1 MAVTKQQ
8 IVLEI
13 DADTGQVV
21 KATTQLEKNFEKA
34 AEAAGEVAKSTDD
47 IGKNAE
53 KSGGLLKKAGQIGAD
68 GFKLVGTAIAATG
81 LLGLVTKVLMP
92 IIDAFLE
99 NKKVADTL
107 KVAMAGVGAVI
118 DTIVDVGV
126 KLVDVLT
133 DAFTNPQAAV
143 DGLKDKLQAVGDYIK
158 TLIDTAVNPIQEKLL
173 NMKRSFLE
181 AAAGAKEFLGGDATE
196 LRQQIREVDDQL
208 ADLNKKQEE
217 NKEKLSAPFE
227 KAAEAAKNFVKETKE
242 STAQAISLEKAM
254 QKLEDRERDLSVAT
268 AQASAQVEE
277 LKRQRDDE
285 RLSIEERIA
294 AAEAAAAID
303 QRLANENVRIQEE
316 KAALL
321 AREIEL
327 QGETEDRLQALAD
340 AQIAAADAR
349 AASAGVQTELMT
361 SLYGLNQELIEQG
374 REQLEQLQE
383 TRDALNEAKA
393 QAKEIENE
401 RLTQERGLMM
411 SQRRQT
417 EFIESES
424 QKRRRI
430 RQEEFEVFAEFV
442 LKDQETMLNA
452 GRYTLDML
460 SQLNESFTGDSEEQ
474 QRKGFERSKK
484 IQAAQALI
492 STFEATIASYKS
504 VVGTP
509 FVGPVL
515 APIAAAA
522 TAAIGFNNA
531 QNIKNQQFQGGGQQ
545 PDTGGGGS
553 LPSVGGPQG
562 PGAPTL
568 DLGFLGAGAGQSGPI
583 QAYVLAENVSNAQ
596 QANQK
601 IQDQA
606 TL

>member
-133 DAFTNPQAAV
+133 DAFTNPQDALIKFKDALKENITNRIEGLLELLPALGEAIGLIFEGKFGQAAKKAT
-143 DGLKDKLQAVGDYIK
+143 DAVGK
-158 TLIDTAVNPIQEKLL
+158 VTLGVENVTDKVADAAESFGEFVAETTEAVKAATT
-173 NMKRSFLE
+173 LE
-181 AAAGAKEFLGGDATE
+181 A
-196 LRQQIREVDDQL
+196 QL
-208 ADLNKKQEE
+208 Q
-217 NKEKLSAPFE
+217 KLS
-227 KAAEAAKNFVKETKE
+227 
-242 STAQAISLEKAM
+242 
-254 QKLEDRERDLSVAT
+254 DRERDLAVLT
-268 AQASAQVEE
+268 AQSSAEVEE

-303 QRLANENVRIQEE
+303 QRIANENVRIQEE

-327 QGETEDRLQALAD
+327 QGETEERLQALAD

-361 SLYGLNQELIEQG
+361 SVYGLNQELIEQG
-374 REQLEQLQE
+374 RGQLEQLRQ
-383 TRDALNEAKA
+383 TRDALNAAKA
-393 QAKEIENE
+393 QAKEIENDNKN
-401 RLTQERGLMM
+401 QERGLMT
-411 SQRRQT
+411 SQQT
-417 EFIESES
+417 QTGIIESES
-424 QKRRRI
+424 QRRRRI
-430 RQEEFEVFAEFV
+430 RQEEFEVFKEFV

-474 QRKGFERSKK
+474 QKKGFERSKK

-509 FVGPVL
+509 FVGPIL

-522 TAAIGFNNA
+522 TAAIGLKNV
-531 QNIKNQQFQGGGQQ
+531 QNIKKQQFEGGVTQ
-545 PDTGGGGS
+545 PDSGGGGGV
-553 LPSVGGPQG
+553 PSVGAAQG

>member
-133 DAFTNPQAAV
+133 DAFTNPQDALIKFKDALKENITNRIEGLLELLPALGEAIGLIFEGKFGQAAKKAT
-143 DGLKDKLQAVGDYIK
+143 DAVGK
-158 TLIDTAVNPIQEKLL
+158 VTLGVENVTDKVADAAESFGEFVAETTEAVKAATT
-173 NMKRSFLE
+173 LE
-181 AAAGAKEFLGGDATE
+181 A
-196 LRQQIREVDDQL
+196 QL
-208 ADLNKKQEE
+208 Q
-217 NKEKLSAPFE
+217 KLS
-227 KAAEAAKNFVKETKE
+227 
-242 STAQAISLEKAM
+242 
-254 QKLEDRERDLSVAT
+254 DRERDLAVLT
-268 AQASAQVEE
+268 AQSSAEVEE

-303 QRLANENVRIQEE
+303 QRIANENVRIQEE

-327 QGETEDRLQALAD
+327 QGETEERLQALAD

-452 GRYTLDML
+452 GKYTLDML

-509 FVGPVL
+509 FVGPIL

-522 TAAIGFNNA
+522 TAAIGLKNV
-531 QNIKNQQFQGGGQQ
+531 QNIKKQQFQGGGTQ
-545 PDTGGGGS
+545 PDSGGGGS
-553 LPSVGGPQG
+553 LPSVAGPQG
-562 PGAPTL
+562 PGAPTI